1 MYRFK
6 FGTHSILILMLA
18 VFISGCAS
26 STKQVDSLLA
36 GQTSLPRVVE
46 ISKVPFIKQEAGHCG
61 PATLT
66 MAMKAVGKEVELA
79 TITSQVYSPN
89 IKGTFQTDMMS
100 ATRRQGMLAIP
111 IDNLNSLLSEVAAG
125 NPVIIFENLAFE
137 WMPQWHYALVY
148 GYDLK
153 REIIIMHS
161 GSEQAKHW
169 DLRKF
174 ERSWKLGDYWGMVVL
189 PPNQLSATGSEL
201 THVTAAAALEKLEL
215 NEEAFTAYDK
225 ILNRWPESLGALIG
239 IGNYYFAKSNYA
251 ESAKKISLAVRHHPL
266 SAIAWHNLA
275 IAQKLLKQSQLAK
288 ASALKAIALATETQ
302 KIQYQKA
309 LNELL

>member
-1 MYRFK
+1 
-6 FGTHSILILMLA
+6 MLA

-26 STKQVDSLLA
+26 STKQADSLLSVK
-36 GQTSLPRVVE
+36 TSLPDKIE
-46 ISKVPFIKQEAGHCG
+46 ISNVPFIKQEAGHCG

-89 IKGTFQTDMMS
+89 MKGTFQTDMMS

-111 IDNLNSLLSEVAAG
+111 IENLDGLLTEVAAG

-137 WMPQWHYALVY
+137 WFPQWHYALVY

-153 REIIIMHS
+153 NEIIIMHS
-161 GSEQAKHW
+161 GSEQAMHW

-189 PPNQLSATGSEL
+189 PPGQLSATGSEL
-201 THVTAAAALEKLEL
+201 AHVTAAAALEKLQL
-215 NEEAFTAYDK
+215 SEEALIAYNK
-225 ILNRWPESLGALIG
+225 ILTRWPESLGALIG
-239 IGNYYFAKSNYA
+239 TGNCHFAKSNYA
-251 ESAKKISLAVRHHPL
+251 ESAIMLSLAVRHHPS

-275 IAQKLLKQSQLAK
+275 IAQKLLKQSPLAK

-302 KIQYQKA
+302 KIQYEKT
-309 LNELL
+309 LKELL